1 MMVVLAA
8 LGMLRISLAVSAA
21 EAAIDSQRLERS
33 IKEEALRAKGLEA
46 DRSALSAPSRIAAIA
61 GCTLE
66 MTESGQVSY
75 ICLPAT
81 DDAGAAGDYETAATA
96 AGPKAGAGGTAA
108 AVKSVI
114 ANVLDIAAGEAQVL
128 LVGDVGLSSTR

>member
-1 MMVVLAA
+1 
-8 LGMLRISLAVSAA
+8 MLRIALAVNAA

-33 IKEEALRAKGLEA
+33 IKDEALLAKALEA
-46 DRSALSAPSRIAAIA
+46 DRSALGAPSRIAAIA
-61 GCTLE
+61 GCTLQ

-81 DDAGAAGDYETAATA
+81 EGGAGASDSGTAAAA
-96 AGPKAGAGGTAA
+96 AGSKAAAGGTAA
-108 AVKSVI
+108 AVRSMV
-114 ANVLDIAAGEAQVL
+114 ASVLDIAAGEAQVL